1 MNDLEKFV
9 EQMKDVFKENLE
21 SVVLYGSQAGNEA
34 SVKHSDHN
42 ILLVLKE
49 IRFDDMK
56 ASNKAIAAWV
66 KNGNPAPLLFTGE
79 ILKESVDIFP
89 VEFFDIKDSYKLL
102 FGDDLVAGLEIN
114 NTHLRHELEFELKGK
129 LIKLRQGYMMFS
141 DNSKKIQELLIGS
154 ISTFLTLFKHTI
166 RLFGQVPPK
175 KKVDALEPLS
185 QKTGINKQVFL
196 NVFNMKL
203 GDKAALN
210 FDAEQ
215 VMKEY
220 VAEIEKVIKI
230 VNNI

>member
-9 EQMKDVFKENLE
+9 EAMKDVFKDNLE
-21 SVVLYGSQAGNEA
+21 SIILYGSQAGDESSA
-34 SVKHSDHN
+34 KHSDHN

-49 IRFDDMK
+49 IRFEDMK
-56 ASNKAIAAWV
+56 ASGKAISAWV

-79 ILKESVDIFP
+79 ILKESTDVFP
-89 VEFFDIKDSYKLL
+89 VEFFDIKDNYKLL
-102 FGDDLVAGLEIN
+102 FGTDLVSGLKID

-129 LIKLRQGYMMFS
+129 LIKLRQGYMMYS
-141 DNSKKIQELLIGS
+141 QDNKKVQELLIRS
-154 ISTFLTLFKHTI
+154 ISTFLTLFKHTV

-203 GDKAALN
+203 GDKAALKL
-210 FDAEQ
+210 DVEQ
-215 VMKEY
+215 VVQEY
-220 VAEIEKVIKI
+220 ITEIEKVIKV